1 MGKYEEASGGRHFNF
16 SGKAGNFLPDSTYS
30 ILPTDIYFLVVM
42 FQMAQFFYAKDT
54 REGLP
59 YS

>member
-1 MGKYEEASGGRHFNF
+1 MGKYEEASGGRHFDF
-16 SGKAGNFLPDSTYS
+16 SEKAGKFLPDTYS